1 MRGRDEAIGE
11 DASRPV
17 TTVFEATAV
26 PCGLCTPDNTSAA
39 SAAWSATASAKA
51 HQMPRSR
58 DDPRR
63 KPDFVPIAN

>member
-1 MRGRDEAIGE
+1 MRGRGEAIGN

-17 TTVFEATAV
+17 TTVFDAAAV
-26 PCGLCTPDNTSAA
+26 PCGPCTPDNTSAA
-39 SAAWSATASAKA
+39 STAWSATASAKA

-58 DDPRR
+58 GGQRR